1 VNATQAP
8 VYLSTAEIARRL
20 GTTVPRVAIW
30 IRTGVNG
37 PGGARVRLDARK
49 IGGRYRAT
57 EAAVEAFMR
66 ACDGREAP
74 PVSET
79 EAARQRRVD
88 AEVRRVR
95 KRLGLK

>member
-66 ACDGREAP
+66 ACDGRQTP

-79 EAARQRRVD
+79 EAARARRVARD
-88 AEVRRVR
+88 LADCDRALGR
-95 KRLGLK
+95 K